1 MKYVVSACLA
11 GVACRYDGKDASHPF
26 VMDLVASG
34 EALPVCPELLGGLG
48 APRCPCELVN
58 GRAQSA
64 DGRNCDAAYRK
75 GSAEALRLAR
85 AAGCTHAVLKARSP
99 SCGVG
104 CVYDGTFTHTRARG
118 DGVFGGL
125 LRQTGFTLMTEED
138 LPACGGSSVTEP
150 APSMSEGVSEV

>member
-11 GVACRYDGKDASHPF
+11 GTACRYNGEAAPHPF
-26 VMDLVASG
+26 VMELLSSG
-34 EALPVCPELLGGLG
+34 QALAVCPEVLGGLG
-48 APRCPCELVN
+48 VPRCPCELVN

-64 DGRNCDAAYRK
+64 DGLDCDAAYRK
-75 GSAEALRLAR
+75 GAAEALRLAC

-104 CVYDGTFTHTRARG
+104 WVYDGTFTHTRARG

-125 LRQTGFTLMTEED
+125 LRQAGFTLMTEEE
-138 LPACGGSSVTEP
+138 LPARDKTLVTDPPPGMPGG
-150 APSMSEGVSEV
+150 APDL